1 VKTRIGFLFL
11 LAAVLLA
18 QLRLWAQSG
27 ATLQITTDLDCSW
40 KLDGKPQGILKA
52 EDSAVIPVSFGKHNI
67 SAFSDDVQVA
77 FNADV
82 TVNQTG
88 QQSVEIKLIKTELT
102 VTTDL
107 DCSWKLDGDS
117 QGELK
122 AGDST
127 SIPVSLGKHNVY
139 AIAKGGMAV
148 FDTAVNA
155 SQDTQ
160 PRVDI
165 KLKETELDRQSAWLD
180 ERTGLMWA
188 RESNIGDITW
198 QEATDYCENTGL
210 GNHHNWRL
218 PTIDELRFVY
228 SHEELRHSSPE
239 ELQSSQELYQKFY
252 ACCENS
258 HLLVHD
264 SRRVWS
270 SNKDEKTA
278 EAFSIEGGEK
288 QISIKQDD
296 GHNVRALCVRDSG
309 E

>member
-1 VKTRIGFLFL
+1 MKRIGLLFL
-11 LAAVLLA
+11 LAAVLLI
-18 QLRLWAQSG
+18 QSRLWAQSG
-27 ATLQITTDLDCSW
+27 ATLLVSTDLDCSW
-40 KLDGKPQGILKA
+40 TLDDHPQAALKGD
-52 EDSAVIPVSFGKHNI
+52 DSAVVIPVSVGKHHVHADSN
-67 SAFSDDVQVA
+67 DVLVT
-77 FNADV
+77 FDADV
-82 TVNQTG
+82 TVSQAG
-88 QQSVEIKLIKTELT
+88 QQTVEIKLIKTELT

-107 DCSWKLDGDS
+107 DCAWKLDGDS
-117 QGELK
+117 QGELR
-122 AGDST
+122 ADDST

-139 AIAKGGMAV
+139 AIAKGGIAV
-148 FDTAVNA
+148 FDAAFNA
-155 SQDTQ
+155 SQNTQ
-160 PRVDI
+160 PRVVI

-188 RESNIGDITW
+188 KESNVGDITW
-198 QEATDYCENTGL
+198 QEASDFCENMCL
-210 GNHHNWRL
+210 GNKHNWRL
-218 PTIDELRFVY
+218 PTIDELRSVY

-288 QISIKQDD
+288 QISIKQVD